1 MLLHMR
7 HDVRVSA
14 IDPRTPVI
22 VGTGQVVQHRGD
34 GDAGPLELMVAA
46 ARAAAADG
54 GPHGDALLA
63 RVQSVGVVDVFCWP
77 VPDPSALLAAA
88 LGIAPAETVRT
99 VIGGNSPIALLADA
113 ATRIAAGEL
122 DVALLGGGEAG
133 VAHRAQMLGGADP
146 GWPTQPEGTTPTR
159 TIGVDRPP
167 SHDAELA
174 AGLLA
179 PVLVYPLFEHAL
191 RHAAGR
197 TSAEQRDWI
206 ASWWA
211 RYSAVSAAH
220 PQGWTREPLTPEQV
234 ATPSDGNRLIADPYP
249 RTMNANIA
257 VDQAA
262 MLLVTSAGAAEAAG
276 IPRDRWVF
284 VHGTAAAADH
294 WFVGERE
301 RLDRSPAIAAG
312 GDALFRHARTDAD
325 GIALVDLYSCFPCAV
340 QVGAREL
347 GFRVD
352 DPARPL
358 TATGGL
364 AFFGG
369 PANDYVTHSI
379 ATLVDR
385 AREQPGERALASAVG
400 WYLTKHG
407 LALLSATPPDRP
419 YAHHDVQATVD
430 AQPRVTIA
438 DQATGNGTVESFTV
452 AYDRDGRG
460 NVGIVVARDASDRRA
475 FGRTEHRATIDRLLA
490 ADPIGDAVEL
500 DGAGGF
506 GL

>member
-1 MLLHMR
+1 MTT
-7 HDVRVSA
+7 V
-14 IDPRTPVI
+14 DPRTPVI
-22 VGTGQVVQHRGD
+22 VGTGQVTQLRGS
-34 GDAGPLELMVAA
+34 GSASPLELMAEA
-46 ARAAAADG
+46 ARRAADDAGAHG
-54 GPHGDALLA
+54 GALLQ
-63 RVQSVGVVDVFCWP
+63 RVQSVGLVDIFSWP
-77 VPDPSALLAAA
+77 VPDPGALLATE
-88 LGIAPAETVRT
+88 LGSAPRETVRT
-99 VIGGNSPIALLADA
+99 VIGGNSPIALLGDA
-113 ATRIAAGEL
+113 ASRIAAGEL

-133 VAHRAQMLGGADP
+133 VAHRDLMLRGVDP
-146 GWPTQPEGTTPTR
+146 GWPSQPDGTAPTR
-159 TIGVDRPP
+159 VIGTDRPP

-197 TSAEQRDWI
+197 DSAEQRDWI

-211 RYSAVSAAH
+211 GYSAISAAH
-220 PQGWTREPLTPEQV
+220 PQGWTREALSAEQV

-249 RTMNANIA
+249 RAMNADIG

-284 VHGTAAAADH
+284 VHATAGAADH

-301 RLDRSPAIAAG
+301 RLDRSPAIAAC
-312 GDALFRHARTDAD
+312 GDAVFGHTGTTAD
-325 GIALVDLYSCFPCAV
+325 EIALVDLYSCFPCAV
-340 QVGAREL
+340 QVGAGEL

-358 TATGGL
+358 TVTGGL

-369 PANDYVTHSI
+369 PANNYVTHSI

-385 AREQPGERALASAVG
+385 AREQPDAKALASAVG

-407 LALLSATPPDRP
+407 LALLSATPPNRP
-419 YAHHDVQATVD
+419 FAHHDVQATVD
-430 AQPRVTIA
+430 AQPRCAIVA
-438 DQATGNGTVESFTV
+438 SPSGTWAVESFTV
-452 AYDRDGRG
+452 AYDRDGTG
-460 NVGIVVARDASDRRA
+460 NVGIVAARDGDRRA
-475 FGRTEHRATIDRLLA
+475 FGRTEDRPTIDRLLG
-490 ADPIGDAVEL
+490 ADPIGRAVEL

-506 GL
+506 TL